1 MEHPQFDKEKEAR
14 AWIVEDAIRE
24 ATEPFL
30 PILTDVGIADL
41 RDVLEDAAASHPIL
55 RVFATRAAK
64 ALLPQV
70 EPEERREAA
79 RRRGKD
85 DLDDFGVSKAPPPKI
100 RDAALSGMPD
110 LSKPEFYD
118 PTIAIIKTL
127 AARVAEKSRAP
138 VKGPFRDE
146 LVQEGWRCTCE
157 VCSKWDSTKS
167 AYTTYIWRCV
177 RATMIDYAKKG
188 SNWRDRPAG
197 CVVDTMDDP
206 TKERSTDAVK
216 RFREAMRT
224 AAASFAFG
232 WAEASTPEEALIR
245 VRDREAV
252 RACVKKLDARSQ
264 ALLALIY
271 VEGMELA
278 PAGAKLDM
286 PKSTA
291 QDIHKRA
298 LRDLADMLAA
308 SSNVR
313 ALRPRKLAS

>member
-1 MEHPQFDKEKEAR
+1 MEHPHFDKEKEAR

-64 ALLPQV
+64 ALLPHV
-70 EPEERREAA
+70 EAAPLREAA

-85 DLDDFGVSKAPPPKI
+85 DLDDFGVPKAPPPKI

-118 PTIAIIKTL
+118 PTIAVIKTL

-157 VCSKWDSTKS
+157 VCSKWEVFANEAGVPTVYYGPAHETAHSDYERVS
-167 AYTTYIWRCV
+167 AQRS
-177 RATMIDYAKKG
+177 RYAQ
-188 SNWRDRPAG
+188 NV
-197 CVVDTMDDP
+197 C
-206 TKERSTDAVK
+206 
-216 RFREAMRT
+216 T
-224 AAASFAFG
+224 AAVDFCGA
-232 WAEASTPEEALIR
+232 
-245 VRDREAV
+245 
-252 RACVKKLDARSQ
+252 ARS
-264 ALLALIY
+264 
-271 VEGMELA
+271 E
-278 PAGAKLDM
+278 
-286 PKSTA
+286 
-291 QDIHKRA
+291 
-298 LRDLADMLAA
+298 
-308 SSNVR
+308 
-313 ALRPRKLAS
+313 